1 MGYVDNMILG
11 IIGDFLGYKY
21 KINFT
26 LNFCYGETQER
37 IWAHTGERNKLFI
50 LRMLLGNS
58 IQYNWLLKRIYTSLK
73 SKL

>member
-1 MGYVDNMILG
+1 MGHVDNMILG

-37 IWAHTGERNKLFI
+37 IWAQTGERNKQYLFLECFLEI
-50 LRMLLGNS
+50 V
-58 IQYNWLLKRIYTSLK
+58 YNITGY
-73 SKL
+73 